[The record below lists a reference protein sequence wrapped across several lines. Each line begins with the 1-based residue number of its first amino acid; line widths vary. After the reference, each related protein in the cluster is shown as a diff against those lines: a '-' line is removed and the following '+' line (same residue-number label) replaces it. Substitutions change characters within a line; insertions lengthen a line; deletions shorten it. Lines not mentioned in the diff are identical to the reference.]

1 MRASAATT
9 SRVQLDSP
17 RLTMSATALSMICS
31 RRFSGDMRCARFLT
45 GMALRSPHV
54 TFEPKRPFYASLRAY
69 SFCRLRIDDEHSF
82 NSTSAL
88 SRRGRRQAHS
98 SSLRAL
104 ALTYNWRK
112 PIDLWTRP
120 LKYKIG
126 SLAIFGLLAGAA
138 CGRADSADFGPSNPF
153 YAASTLPFGAPP
165 FDKIKDG
172 DYQPAIER
180 AIREAVA
187 SGVPLLGVISN
198 AGIALGGPLERLPID
213 ELRRQFD
220 VNVFGALA
228 VVQAALPHLPAP
240 GGRVVFVGSISGR
253 LAMPYLGPYS
263 ASKFA
268 LRALADALRV
278 ELAPDGIAVAL
289 IEPGSVKTPIWRK
302 GRESR
307 DRIAATLG
315 TDARPHYY
323 RALERILKMTESE
336 ERGGIPAERVAEAI
350 LHALTARRPREN
362 YLIGSAKAGS
372 VVAMLPSKIRNR
384 ILRASQRL

>member
-1 MRASAATT
+1 MSTLHGVIVSGASTGIGAAT
-9 SRVQLDSP
+9 V
-17 RLTMSATALSMICS
+17 TMLANRGFVA
-31 RRFSGDMRCARFLT
+31 FAGV
-45 GMALRSPHV
+45 RS
-54 TFEPKRPFYASLRAY
+54 ESDADRLRAVHPNVRPI
-69 SFCRLRIDDEHSF
+69 FLDVTDE
-82 NSTSAL
+82 TS
-88 SRRGRRQAHS
+88 
-98 SSLRAL
+98 
-104 ALTYNWRK
+104 
-112 PIDLWTRP
+112 
-120 LKYKIG
+120 
-126 SLAIFGLLAGAA
+126 
-138 CGRADSADFGPSNPF
+138 
-153 YAASTLPFGAPP
+153 
-165 FDKIKDG
+165 
-172 DYQPAIER
+172 IER

-213 ELRRQFD
+213 ELRRQFE

-289 IEPGSVKTPIWRK
+289 LEPGSVKTPIWRK

-384 ILRASQRL
+384 ILRASQHL